1 MKVHFT
7 EKDHTDII
15 NLYIGGM
22 YAKDIAKKYNV
33 SGETILRILKKHNI
47 EIKRYIRKS
56 QFSDKDV
63 QDMACLYDEGYSL
76 KYIGDAYGV
85 DESEIAF
92 LFKKINKERRS
103 PPRYHINENY
113 FDCIDTQ
120 DKAYILGLFYA
131 DGYNDTKHNR
141 IQLTLQEKDKH
152 ILVEILQKL
161 DSDTPIRLVKKYK
174 EHHKNCYWFTICNKH
189 MSQTLA
195 SLGMV
200 SGKSLI
206 LTFPKWLDKKLYS
219 HFIRGYFDG
228 DGHIDEHQ
236 GYRTNITSTESFCKS
251 VQDILTEMD
260 IESKMYNPPPYETTT
275 RTLAITNK
283 KNSKKFL
290 DYLYKDAKMYLLRK
304 FDAYIH
310 RFA

>member
-7 EKDHTDII
+7 EKDYTDII
-15 NLYIGGM
+15 NLYTGGM

-85 DESEIAF
+85 DETEISF
-92 LFKKINKERRS
+92 LFKKINKARRS

-131 DGYNDTKHNR
+131 DGYNNTKNNH
-141 IQLTLQEKDKH
+141 IQLMLQEKDKN
-152 ILVEILQKL
+152 ILVEILQKI

-174 EHHKNCYWFTICNKH
+174 EHHKNCYCFTICNKH

-206 LTFPKWLDKKLYS
+206 LTFPKWLDKKTIFTFYS
-219 HFIRGYFDG
+219 WLF
-228 DGHIDEHQ
+228 
-236 GYRTNITSTESFCKS
+236 
-251 VQDILTEMD
+251 
-260 IESKMYNPPPYETTT
+260 
-275 RTLAITNK
+275 
-283 KNSKKFL
+283 
-290 DYLYKDAKMYLLRK
+290 
-304 FDAYIH
+304 
-310 RFA
+310 